1 MTEDGPIEFVKPETP
16 PDLSSLAKSLARPG
30 IGITFSDRSQ
40 ETQIFL
46 DPPVP
51 VVRSSSDATGRI
63 LSLLSSTF
71 ARLSILVRSCIVD
84 ARARQEE
91 FRERNKLPKSAK
103 IPYQPAPVSDVA
115 QAVMRQCVST
125 IESLFGEA
133 PAVYALEKFDH
144 ATFTGDMRAFKIRL
158 LFLKVRDSLKG
169 SPMYRDF
176 LEGLED
182 AISESESMAG
192 CKPDNSPRRLSKAEQ
207 ERKRRIQ
214 ERIEAKKRM
223 QPELPLEWP
232 SGEKGNE
239 VQDIENGE
247 RTVISGG
254 QSTTDSTDSCEQ
266 VIDNGD
272 SCDSGEQAKGP
283 SFNILK
289 KVSQGELS
297 ECDNKTE
304 KTESKEDTNEPKDIY
319 SKNDGVYG
327 KLTVKKSPQNEA
339 PIRKARD
346 YETVE
351 QILDDIESGAIVR
364 YESTDEIKEDLKA
377 GKLTTVEAL
386 MFTAALERYCESD
399 MAGGEDG
406 DDEDLEVEFGDECDP
421 GDEEDCGDDD
431 GDGDDEDDDF
441 EEEHRPRRRSGTSFS
456 YNPRGFCGIGGR
468 CSDSGDWDRDDAW

>member
-1 MTEDGPIEFVKPETP
+1 MTDDGPIQFVKLENP
-16 PDLSSLAKSLARPG
+16 PDLSSLVRPG
-30 IGITFSDRSQ
+30 IGIVFSGRSQ
-40 ETQIFL
+40 DTQITL
-46 DPPVP
+46 SDPPVP

-63 LSLLSSTF
+63 LTLLSSTF
-71 ARLSILVRSCIVD
+71 ARMSILVRSCIVD
-84 ARARQEE
+84 SRARQEE

-125 IESLFGEA
+125 IESLFGET

-169 SPMYRDF
+169 SAMYKDF
-176 LEGLED
+176 VERLED

-214 ERIEAKKRM
+214 ERLEAKKRM

-232 SGEKGNE
+232 SEENAKE
-239 VQDIENGE
+239 VQDIEHVE
-247 RTVISGG
+247 K
-254 QSTTDSTDSCEQ
+254 TDSACEQDKPESINSCEQ
-266 VIDNGD
+266 VINNVGHGD
-272 SCDSGEQAKGP
+272 SDEDLKDT

-297 ECDNKTE
+297 ERKDKTE
-304 KTESKEDTNEPKDIY
+304 KNESTDTTKEPKDFYCKDDDI
-319 SKNDGVYG
+319 YG
-327 KLTVKKSPQNEA
+327 KITVKKSHQNEH
-339 PIRKARD
+339 PIRKTRD

-364 YESTDEIKEDLKA
+364 YESTEEIKEDLKA
-377 GKLTTVEAL
+377 GRLTAVEAL
-386 MFTAALERYCESD
+386 MFTAALDRYCESD
-399 MAGGEDG
+399 MAGVVDG
-406 DDEDLEVEFGDECDP
+406 DEENLGVEFGDECDP
-421 GDEEDCGDDD
+421 EDEEDCGGVDED
-431 GDGDDEDDDF
+431 GDGDDYDEDF
-441 EEEHRPRRRSGTSFS
+441 EEDRRPRRRSGTSFS
-456 YNPRGFCGIGGR
+456 YNPRGFSGIGGR
-468 CSDSGDWDRDDAW
+468 CSDSGDWDGDDAW

>member
-1 MTEDGPIEFVKPETP
+1 MTDDGPIQFVKPENP
-16 PDLSSLAKSLARPG
+16 PDLSSLVRPG
-30 IGITFSDRSQ
+30 VGIVFSGRSRD
-40 ETQIFL
+40 TQITL
-46 DPPVP
+46 SDPPVP

-71 ARLSILVRSCIVD
+71 ARMSILVRSCIVD

-125 IESLFGEA
+125 IESLFGET

-169 SPMYRDF
+169 SAMYKDF
-176 LEGLED
+176 VERLED

-214 ERIEAKKRM
+214 ERLEAKKRM

-232 SGEKGNE
+232 SEEKEKE
-239 VQDIENGE
+239 VQDIEHGE
-247 RTVISGG
+247 K
-254 QSTTDSTDSCEQ
+254 TDSACEQDKLEGTDSCEQ
-266 VIDNGD
+266 VTNNLCHGD
-272 SCDSGEQAKGP
+272 SDEDAKAP

-289 KVSQGELS
+289 KVSLGEVS
-297 ECDNKTE
+297 QCDDETK
-304 KTESKEDTNEPKDIY
+304 KTESKEDSNKPKDIY
-319 SKNDGVYG
+319 CKNDGVYG
-327 KLTVKKSPQNEA
+327 KLTVKKLPQNEA

-351 QILDDIESGAIVR
+351 QILEDIESGAIVR
-364 YESTDEIKEDLKA
+364 YESTEEIKEDLKA
-377 GKLTTVEAL
+377 GRLTAVEAL
-386 MFTAALERYCESD
+386 MFTAALDRYCESD
-399 MAGGEDG
+399 MAGAVDG
-406 DDEDLEVEFGDECDP
+406 DEENLDVEFDDECDP
-421 GDEEDCGDDD
+421 DDEDDCGDDD
-431 GDGDDEDDDF
+431 GDVDDEDDDF
-441 EEEHRPRRRSGTSFS
+441 EEERRPRRRSGTSFS
-456 YNPRGFCGIGGR
+456 YNPRGFSGIGGR
-468 CSDSGDWDRDDAW
+468 CSDSGDWDVDDAW